1 MLPEK
6 KIIVVIEPDQDQ
18 QPALEKA
25 AALAKCEDCE
35 LELAL
40 ADYNPFL
47 EDGYFYEPK
56 LAQQMRREHGETRL
70 AQLEALAQPLRDGGL
85 SVTAWTSWSN
95 PPHKEI
101 IARAKD
107 SGASMVIKATKKHSR
122 LARYFMSNEDW
133 ELVRYCPVPLLLVKD
148 QPWSANPR
156 LVAAVDP
163 EQLRDKPADL
173 DNKILSASLDF
184 ARLTGGSVD
193 LYHSSWKPP
202 MANLYP
208 LDDDG
213 ARVTQAMA
221 ELAQAHGIAPE
232 RSHCIDENIHLS
244 LPRLTEESGVNI
256 VVMGAISRS
265 RLDRILI
272 GNTAEKLLDELS
284 CDVLIIKPDTMP
296 MTSQVLL

>member
-1 MLPEK
+1 MLTLK
-6 KIIVVIEPDQDQ
+6 KIIVVIEPDQDE

-25 AALAKCEDCE
+25 TELANCEDCE

-56 LAQQMRREHGETRL
+56 LAQQMRREHGEARL
-70 AQLEALAQPLRDGGL
+70 EQLEALAQPLRDQGL
-85 SVTAWTSWSN
+85 CVTAWTSWSN
-95 PPHKEI
+95 PPHSEI
-101 IARAKD
+101 VARAKEIE
-107 SGASMVIKATKKHSR
+107 AAMVIKATKKHSR

-148 QPWSANPR
+148 KPWSANPR

-163 EQLRDKPADL
+163 EQLRNKPADL
-173 DNKILSASLDF
+173 DNKILSASLEF

-208 LDDDG
+208 LDVEG
-213 ARVTQAMA
+213 ARVNQAMA
-221 ELAQAHGIAPE
+221 ELAQAHGIPPE
-232 RSHCIDENIHLS
+232 RRHCIDENIHLS
-244 LPRLTEESGVNI
+244 LPRLTQESGVSI

-272 GNTAEKLLDELS
+272 GNTAEKLLDELR

-296 MTSQVLL
+296 MLSQVLV

>member
-1 MLPEK
+1 MLNLK
-6 KIIVVIEPDQDQ
+6 NIVVVIEPDQDE

-25 AALAKCEDCE
+25 IILAKLVECD
-35 LELAL
+35 LELAI

-56 LAQQMRREHGETRL
+56 LAQQMRREHAESRL
-70 AQLEALAQPLRDGGL
+70 AELEVLAEPLRNQGL
-85 SVTAWTSWSN
+85 RVTAWTSWSN
-95 PPHKEI
+95 PPHREI
-101 IARAKD
+101 VARANEI
-107 SGASMVIKATKKHSR
+107 GASMVIKATKKHSR

-133 ELVRYCPVPLLLVKD
+133 ELVRYCPVPLLLVKELEW
-148 QPWSANPR
+148 QPQPR
-156 LVAAVDP
+156 LIAAVDP

-173 DNKILSASLDF
+173 DQKILSISLDL
-184 ARLTGGSVD
+184 ANLVSGSVD

-208 LDDDG
+208 LDEDG
-213 ARVTQAMA
+213 ERAQKALL

-232 RSHCIDENIHLS
+232 NSHCINESIHTS
-244 LPRLTEESGVNI
+244 LPRLTEEAGTSI

-272 GNTAEKLLDELS
+272 GNTAEKLLDELN
-284 CDVLIIKPDTMP
+284 CDVLIIKPDQMP
-296 MTSQVLL
+296 MVNQVLL